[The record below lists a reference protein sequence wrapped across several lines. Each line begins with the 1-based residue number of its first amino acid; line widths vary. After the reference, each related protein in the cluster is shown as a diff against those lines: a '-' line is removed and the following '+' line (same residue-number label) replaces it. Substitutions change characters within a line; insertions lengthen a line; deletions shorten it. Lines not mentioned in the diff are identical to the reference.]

1 MLLKHGRTSQR
12 WELVHILNIP
22 ECYVS
27 PRFAVMQLDN
37 PSFLLVRICQKFHG
51 LWDDRR
57 YGSSCLSSRRRL
69 AGTRLTCLQ
78 PMGPLPDSSQMQP
91 VKNQEL
97 TRFTSKRA
105 WVILLQDAT
114 TLDGLKLLLFQ
125 QQPYGQQPRQRNR
138 ALFCIRAVVLSF
150 PT

>member
-37 PSFLLVRICQKFHG
+37 PSFLLVRICQNFHG

-57 YGSSCLSSRRRL
+57 YGSSCLSSRQTPSRNTPNMP
-69 AGTRLTCLQ
+69 AAHGPITR
-78 PMGPLPDSSQMQP
+78 QMQP

-105 WVILLQDAT
+105 WVILVQDAT
-114 TLDGLKLLLFQ
+114 TLDGLKLLPLQ
-125 QQPYGQQPRQRNR
+125 QQPYRQQPRQRNR
-138 ALFCIRAVVLSF
+138 ALFLSVLLS
-150 PT
+150 